1 LRRVPSS
8 KKEAPGKPGAMY
20 LYNHRM
26 AGNTF
31 GKLFRVTTAGVS
43 HGPGYLCIIDGC
55 PAGLEL
61 SVEDL
66 LPDLNRRRPGQSKLT
81 TQRDEA
87 DLPEMLS
94 GVFADKTDGTATGI
108 LSRNSDQRGGDL
120 DDFED
125 K

>member
-1 LRRVPSS
+1 LDGDAEARLRRLVDRLGRRLGASERRGRDDQEEGEDEPHGEPPHRAARERSIIPS
-8 KKEAPGKPGAMY
+8 
-20 LYNHRM
+20 M

-61 SVEDL
+61 SVDDL
-66 LPDLNRRRPGQSKLT
+66 LPDLG
-81 TQRDEA
+81 
-87 DLPEMLS
+87 
-94 GVFADKTDGTATGI
+94 
-108 LSRNSDQRGGDL
+108 RGGPG
-120 DDFED
+120 EA